1 MEKLFFTVYKLFNKQ
16 INILVYIQVT
26 MKTGVAV
33 VLKSP
38 KLTKNSNF
46 QKASTNYCLSAGL
59 IKTDHKPF
67 LTTIKYIM
75 D

>member
-1 MEKLFFTVYKLFNKQ
+1 
-16 INILVYIQVT
+16 

-67 LTTIKYIM
+67 LTTIKYIV